1 MEKAKHDGVPLKV
14 EPQIALDWPTA
25 SLNPAVP
32 AKKKLPFDVASSMDQ
47 SVRKLKPGMPV
58 KKRVSP
64 WLVEHPS
71 AANTV
76 TPR

>member
-1 MEKAKHDGVPLKV
+1 
-14 EPQIALDWPTA
+14 
-25 SLNPAVP
+25 
-32 AKKKLPFDVASSMDQ
+32 
-47 SVRKLKPGMPV
+47 MPV